1 MEIKEKDPLYEDEDE
16 DFRDRITENEMND
29 IIAYINSW
37 DYEKYQRDKEIR
49 EAFQLLKSKMIK
61 DEKEKEKELKKL
73 KKIEQNYTLS
83 GVKTNQNENIEENIN
98 YIENNNNY
106 DINITN
112 NNNNNEEQINNDKKE
127 IKELT
132 NEEKIILEKNWN
144 NSTKIERNGQ
154 VINEKGDK
162 DILINNENLEE
173 KKNDKLIV
181 KYIYLLLLFFRNKY
195 LIIQTIN

>member
-16 DFRDRITENEMND
+16 DFNDRITENEMND

-61 DEKEKEKELKKL
+61 DEKEKEKELNKL
-73 KKIEQNYTLS
+73 KKTEYNYTLK
-83 GVKTNQNENIEENIN
+83 GVNYNQDEKEDNNNIEKNTN
-98 YIENNNNY
+98 YIENNNN
-106 DINITN
+106 
-112 NNNNNEEQINNDKKE
+112 EEQFDKNKE
-127 IKELT
+127 TKELT

-162 DILINNENLEE
+162 DIILNNEILEE
-173 KKNDKLIV
+173 KKKEKLIV
-181 KYIYLLLLFFRNKY
+181 K
-195 LIIQTIN
+195 

>member
-16 DFRDRITENEMND
+16 DYTNRITENEMND

-61 DEKEKEKELKKL
+61 DEKEKEKELNKL

-83 GVKTNQNENIEENIN
+83 GVKMNQNENVDENIN
-98 YIENNNNY
+98 YRENDNNY
-106 DINITN
+106 NLNININ
-112 NNNNNEEQINNDKKE
+112 NDDNNNEDLLNNNKKE

-181 KYIYLLLLFFRNKY
+181 KYIYLLLLLLF
-195 LIIQTIN
+195 

>member
-16 DFRDRITENEMND
+16 DYTNRITENEMND

-61 DEKEKEKELKKL
+61 DEKEKEKELNKL

-83 GVKTNQNENIEENIN
+83 GVKMNHIN
-98 YIENNNNY
+98 N
-106 DINITN
+106 DD
-112 NNNNNEEQINNDKKE
+112 NNNEDLLNNNKKE

-173 KKNDKLIV
+173 KKNEKLIV
-181 KYIYLLLLFFRNKY
+181 KYIYLLLLLLF
-195 LIIQTIN
+195 

>member
-16 DFRDRITENEMND
+16 NYNDRITENEMND

-61 DEKEKEKELKKL
+61 DEKEKEKELNKL
-73 KKIEQNYTLS
+73 KKTEYNYTLN
-83 GVKTNQNENIEENIN
+83 GVKMKQNENENIN
-98 YIENNNNY
+98 NLEDNLNYIEKDNEYN
-106 DINITN
+106 INQI
-112 NNNNNEEQINNDKKE
+112 NNNEEQFDKKKE
-127 IKELT
+127 TTKELT

-162 DILINNENLEE
+162 DIILNNEILEE
-173 KKNDKLIV
+173 NKNDILNV
-181 KYIYLLLLFFRNKY
+181 KIKIF
-195 LIIQTIN
+195 INFI

>member
-16 DFRDRITENEMND
+16 DYTNRITENEMND

-61 DEKEKEKELKKL
+61 DEKEKEKELNKL

-83 GVKTNQNENIEENIN
+83 GVKMNQNENVDENIN
-98 YIENNNNY
+98 YRENDNNY
-106 DINITN
+106 DINN
-112 NNNNNEEQINNDKKE
+112 DDNNNEDLLNNNKKE

-162 DILINNENLEE
+162 DIILNNEILEE
-173 KKNDKLIV
+173 NKNDILNV
-181 KYIYLLLLFFRNKY
+181 KIKIF
-195 LIIQTIN
+195 INFI

>member
-61 DEKEKEKELKKL
+61 DEKEKEKELNKL

-83 GVKTNQNENIEENIN
+83 GIKMNQNENVDENIN
-98 YIENNNNY
+98 YREEDNNY
-106 DINITN
+106 NLNINN
-112 NNNNNEEQINNDKKE
+112 DDNNNEDLLNNNKKE

-162 DILINNENLEE
+162 DIILNNEILEE
-173 KKNDKLIV
+173 NKNDILNV
-181 KYIYLLLLFFRNKY
+181 KIKIF
-195 LIIQTIN
+195 INFI

>member
-16 DFRDRITENEMND
+16 DYTNRITENEMND

-112 NNNNNEEQINNDKKE
+112 NNNNEEQINNDKKE

>member
-16 DFRDRITENEMND
+16 DYRDRITENEMND

-83 GVKTNQNENIEENIN
+83 GVKMNQNENIEENIN

-112 NNNNNEEQINNDKKE
+112 NNNNNEEQLNNDKKE

-181 KYIYLLLLFFRNKY
+181 KYIYLLLYFFRNKY
-195 LIIQTIN
+195 SIIQTIN

>member
-16 DFRDRITENEMND
+16 DYTNRITENEMNN

-61 DEKEKEKELKKL
+61 DEKEKEKELNKL
-73 KKIEQNYTLS
+73 KKKEYNYNL
-83 GVKTNQNENIEENIN
+83 NIN
-98 YIENNNNY
+98 INN
-106 DINITN
+106 DD
-112 NNNNNEEQINNDKKE
+112 NNNEDLLNNNKKE

-162 DILINNENLEE
+162 DIILNNEILEE
-173 KKNDKLIV
+173 NKNDILNV
-181 KYIYLLLLFFRNKY
+181 KIKIF
-195 LIIQTIN
+195 INFI

>member
-16 DFRDRITENEMND
+16 DYTNRITENEMND

-61 DEKEKEKELKKL
+61 DEKEKEKELNKL

-83 GVKTNQNENIEENIN
+83 GIKMNQNENVDENIN
-98 YIENNNNY
+98 YREEDNNY
-106 DINITN
+106 NLNINN
-112 NNNNNEEQINNDKKE
+112 DDNNNEDLLNNNKKE

>member
-16 DFRDRITENEMND
+16 NYNDRITENEMND

-61 DEKEKEKELKKL
+61 DENEKEKELNKL
-73 KKIEQNYTLS
+73 KKTEYNYTLN
-83 GVKTNQNENIEENIN
+83 GVKMKQNENENIN
-98 YIENNNNY
+98 NLEDNLNYIEKDNEYN
-106 DINITN
+106 INQI
-112 NNNNNEEQINNDKKE
+112 NNNEEQFDKKKE
-127 IKELT
+127 TTKELT

-162 DILINNENLEE
+162 DIILNNEILEE
-173 KKNDKLIV
+173 NKNDILNV
-181 KYIYLLLLFFRNKY
+181 KIKIF
-195 LIIQTIN
+195 INFI

>member
-16 DFRDRITENEMND
+16 DYTNRITENEMND

-61 DEKEKEKELKKL
+61 DEKEKEKELNKL

-106 DINITN
+106 DINIT

>member
-112 NNNNNEEQINNDKKE
+112 NNNNEEQINNDKKE

>member
-29 IIAYINSW
+29 ILAYINSW

>member
-16 DFRDRITENEMND
+16 DYTNRITENEMND

-83 GVKTNQNENIEENIN
+83 GVKKNQNENIEENIN

-112 NNNNNEEQINNDKKE
+112 NINNNEEQINNDKKE

-181 KYIYLLLLFFRNKY
+181 KYIYLLLLLLF
-195 LIIQTIN
+195 

>member
-16 DFRDRITENEMND
+16 DYTNRITENEMND

-61 DEKEKEKELKKL
+61 DEKEKEKELNKL

-83 GVKTNQNENIEENIN
+83 GVKMNQNENVDENIN
-98 YIENNNNY
+98 YREEDNNY
-106 DINITN
+106 NLNINN
-112 NNNNNEEQINNDKKE
+112 DNNNNEELLNNNKKE

-173 KKNDKLIV
+173 KKNDKLFV

>member
-16 DFRDRITENEMND
+16 DYTNRITENEMND

-98 YIENNNNY
+98 FREEDNNY
-106 DINITN
+106 NLNININ
-112 NNNNNEEQINNDKKE
+112 NDDNNNEDLLNNNKKE

-154 VINEKGDK
+154 VINVKGDK

-173 KKNDKLIV
+173 KKNEKLIV
-181 KYIYLLLLFFRNKY
+181 KYIYLLLLLF
-195 LIIQTIN
+195 

>member
-1 MEIKEKDPLYEDEDE
+1 MEIKEKDPLYKDEDE
-16 DFRDRITENEMND
+16 DYRDRITENEMND

-83 GVKTNQNENIEENIN
+83 GVKMNQNENIEENIN

-112 NNNNNEEQINNDKKE
+112 NNNNNEEQLNNDKKE

-181 KYIYLLLLFFRNKY
+181 KYIYLLLYFFRNKY
-195 LIIQTIN
+195 SIIQTIN

>member
-16 DFRDRITENEMND
+16 NYNDRITENEMND

-61 DEKEKEKELKKL
+61 DEKEKEKELNKL
-73 KKIEQNYTLS
+73 KKTEYNYTLN
-83 GVKTNQNENIEENIN
+83 GVKMKQNENENIN
-98 YIENNNNY
+98 NLEDNLNYIEKDNEYN
-106 DINITN
+106 INQI
-112 NNNNNEEQINNDKKE
+112 NNNEEQFDKKKE
-127 IKELT
+127 TTKELT

-173 KKNDKLIV
+173 KKNEKLIV
-181 KYIYLLLLFFRNKY
+181 KYIYLLLL
-195 LIIQTIN
+195 

>member
-1 MEIKEKDPLYEDEDE
+1 MEIKEKDPYYEDEDE
-16 DFRDRITENEMND
+16 NYNDRITENEMND

-61 DEKEKEKELKKL
+61 DEKEKEKELNKL
-73 KKIEQNYTLS
+73 KKTEYNYTLN
-83 GVKTNQNENIEENIN
+83 GVKMKQNENENIN
-98 YIENNNNY
+98 NLEDNLNYIEKDNEYN
-106 DINITN
+106 INQI
-112 NNNNNEEQINNDKKE
+112 NNNEEQFDKKKE
-127 IKELT
+127 TTKELT

-162 DILINNENLEE
+162 DIILNNEILEE
-173 KKNDKLIV
+173 NKNDILNV
-181 KYIYLLLLFFRNKY
+181 KIKIF
-195 LIIQTIN
+195 INFI

>member
-16 DFRDRITENEMND
+16 NYNDRITENEMND

-61 DEKEKEKELKKL
+61 DEKEKEKELNKL
-73 KKIEQNYTLS
+73 KKTEYNYTLN
-83 GVKTNQNENIEENIN
+83 GVKMKQNENENIN
-98 YIENNNNY
+98 NLEDNLNYIEKDNEYN
-106 DINITN
+106 INQI
-112 NNNNNEEQINNDKKE
+112 NNNEELFEKKKE
-127 IKELT
+127 TTKELT

-162 DILINNENLEE
+162 DIILNNEILEE
-173 KKNDKLIV
+173 NKNDILNV
-181 KYIYLLLLFFRNKY
+181 KIKIF
-195 LIIQTIN
+195 INFI

>member
-16 DFRDRITENEMND
+16 DLRDRITENEMND

-83 GVKTNQNENIEENIN
+83 GVKMNQNENIEENIN

-112 NNNNNEEQINNDKKE
+112 NNNNNEEQLNNDKKE

>member
-16 DFRDRITENEMND
+16 DYTNRITENEMND

-61 DEKEKEKELKKL
+61 DEKEKEKELNKL

-83 GVKTNQNENIEENIN
+83 GVKMNQNENVDENIN
-98 YIENNNNY
+98 YRENDNNY
-106 DINITN
+106 NLNININ
-112 NNNNNEEQINNDKKE
+112 NDNNNNEDLLNNNKKE

-173 KKNDKLIV
+173 KKNEKLIV
-181 KYIYLLLLFFRNKY
+181 KYIYLLLL
-195 LIIQTIN
+195 

>member
-16 DFRDRITENEMND
+16 DYTNRITENEMND

-112 NNNNNEEQINNDKKE
+112 NNNNEEQINNDKKE

-173 KKNDKLIV
+173 KKNEKLIV
-181 KYIYLLLLFFRNKY
+181 KYIYLLLLLF
-195 LIIQTIN
+195 